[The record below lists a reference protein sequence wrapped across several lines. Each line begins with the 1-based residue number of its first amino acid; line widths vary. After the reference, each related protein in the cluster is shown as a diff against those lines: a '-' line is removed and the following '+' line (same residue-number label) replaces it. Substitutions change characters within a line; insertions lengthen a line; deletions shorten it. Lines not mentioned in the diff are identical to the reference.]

1 MTDTRRADQEMVEG
15 YIDGFNLNNPEPSSN
30 RSASY
35 RHGFQNGR
43 DDRRGTP
50 RATAEALRKAAQEAM
65 DADETRH

>member
-43 DDRRGTP
+43 DDHLAGLV
-50 RATAEALRKAAQEAM
+50 AEIVLNAGAGEDD
-65 DADETRH
+65 DADETGH